1 MQPSDWEYR
10 GLAAES
16 YDLWFGDEPYED
28 QAFFQR
34 QIAEAAGPALEIAC
48 GTGRLLIPFLRDGL
62 DIDGVDC
69 SPAMLD
75 ICRGKATRLN
85 LQPVLHQ
92 QLMQQL
98 DIPRRYGTLYIPLC
112 SFQILAGREE
122 AFEALRRF
130 HAHLLPGGHLVISL
144 FVPWEDIERENE
156 WRLRRSATRPSDGAT
171 VLIHEA
177 TRCNR
182 LEQLEHVWY
191 RLEVFR
197 DGQLRHSE
205 LRTHRLR
212 WYYRHEFTMILEQ
225 VGFGEVR
232 VTGDYTDAPASD
244 RRRCPPVQRDATAI
258 IPSSAS

>member
-1 MQPSDWEYR
+1 MLLSDWEYH

-16 YDLWFGDEPYED
+16 YDLWFGDEPYKD

-34 QIAEAAGPALEIAC
+34 KIAEAGGPALEIAC

-62 DIDGVDC
+62 DIEGVDS

-75 ICRGKATRLN
+75 ICRAKASQQS

-98 DIPRRYGTLYIPLC
+98 DVPRRYGTIFIPFC
-112 SFQILAGREE
+112 SFQILTRRKE

-130 HAHLLPGGHLVISL
+130 HAHLLPGGQLVVSL
-144 FVPWEDIERENE
+144 SVPWEDFERENE
-156 WRLRRSATRPSDGAT
+156 WRLRRSGTRPSDGAT

-182 LEQLEHVWY
+182 LEQIEQVWY
-191 RLEVFR
+191 RLEVFK
-197 DGQLRHSE
+197 DGQLTHSE

-212 WYYRHEFTMILEQ
+212 WYHRHEFTMILEQ
-225 VGFGEVR
+225 TGFRDVH
-232 VTGDYTDAPASD
+232 VTGDYTDAPACD
-244 RRRCPPVQRDATAI
+244 RSTVLLFSATR
-258 IPSSAS
+258 PR